1 MKELCCE
8 ILVAGGGTGG
18 VAAALAA
25 AEAGCR
31 VILTEETDWLGGQ
44 LTSQAV
50 PPDESRWIES
60 FGATARYRRFRN
72 GVREYYRQ
80 HYPLTPAARA
90 NPRLNPGGGSV
101 SRLCAEPA
109 VYETTMRAML
119 APHVASGRLQVLT
132 RRRPIAAAT
141 EGDHVRAVT
150 FRHLH
155 SGAEQTI
162 AADYVLDATELG
174 ELLPLAGV
182 EYVTGA
188 ESRADTGEPHA
199 VDGPAQPH
207 NVQSFTWCFPMAWD
221 PEGDRTGAHVIDKPA
236 QYDFWRD
243 YVPALTPA
251 WPGKMLSWV
260 YTHPIT
266 LQPMPRVLFPE
277 EAPDNPSKGL
287 WLYRRLICREHFAPG
302 VMPHEAT
309 LVNWP
314 QNDYVEGDIIDA
326 GEEEAAQHLQAAR
339 QQSLSLF
346 YWMQTEAPRA
356 DGGTGYPGLYLR
368 PDLTGTEDGLAKYPY
383 IRESR
388 RIRARFTVT
397 EQHIG
402 LDAHGSD
409 RAALFTDSVGIG
421 SYRIDLH
428 PSTGGDN
435 YIDISSLPFQI
446 PLGALI
452 PERVINLL
460 PACKNLGVTHITNGC
475 YRLHPVE
482 WNIGEAAGELAA
494 YCLQQDRSPAGVY
507 ESTAATE
514 AFQAVL
520 SSRGVELQWPQVHPV

>member
-1 MKELCCE
+1 MKEMRCD

-60 FGATARYRRFRN
+60 FGCTARYRRFRN
-72 GVREYYRQ
+72 GVRQYYRR
-80 HYPLTPAARA
+80 HYPLTTAAQA
-90 NPRLNPGGGSV
+90 NTQLNPGGGSV

-132 RRRPIAAAT
+132 RRRPTAAAT
-141 EGDHVRAVT
+141 NGDRVRAVT

-155 SGAEQTI
+155 TGAEQTI

-182 EYVTGA
+182 EYVSGA
-188 ESRADTGEPHA
+188 ESKADTAEPHG
-199 VDGPAQPH
+199 VDGAAQPH

-221 PEGDRTGAHVIDKPA
+221 PDGEHVIDKPA

-243 YVPALTPA
+243 YVPPLTPS
-251 WPGKMLSWV
+251 WPGKMLSWT

-266 LQPMPRVLFPE
+266 LEPMPRVLFPE

-287 WLYRRLICREHFAPG
+287 WLYRRLICSEHYTPG
-302 VMPHEAT
+302 AMPHEAT

-314 QNDYVEGDIIDA
+314 QNDYVEADIIDA
-326 GEEEAAQHLQAAR
+326 DEAEVTRHLEAAR
-339 QQSLSLF
+339 QQSLSLM

-356 DGGTGYPGLYLR
+356 DGGTGYAGLYLR
-368 PDLTGTEDGLAKYPY
+368 PDLTGTDDGLAKYPY

-397 EQHIG
+397 EQHVG
-402 LDAHGSD
+402 RDAHGSD
-409 RAALFTDSVGIG
+409 TATLFPDSVGIG

-452 PERVINLL
+452 PERVTNLL
-460 PACKNLGVTHITNGC
+460 PAAKNLGVTHITNGC

-494 YCLQQDRSPAGVY
+494 YCLRHDTTPAAVW
-507 ESTAATE
+507 ESKAATE
-514 AFQAVL
+514 AFQVGL
-520 SSRGVELQWPQVHPV
+520 RLRGFELAWPQVHPV